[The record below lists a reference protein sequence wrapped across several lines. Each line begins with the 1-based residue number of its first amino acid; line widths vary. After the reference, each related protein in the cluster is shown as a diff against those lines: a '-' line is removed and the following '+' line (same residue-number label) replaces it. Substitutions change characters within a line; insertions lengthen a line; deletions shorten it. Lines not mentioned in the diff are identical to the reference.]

1 MRFAQ
6 GRRPAADFLRSNP
19 DLAGEIEEEVREYTR
34 QNKLA
39 AAAGMEYEAE
49 DGEDGILGAG
59 PEGDFPEP

>member
-1 MRFAQ
+1 LRFAQ
-6 GRRPAADFLRSNP
+6 GRRAAADFLRSNL
-19 DLAGEIEEEVREYTR
+19 DLANEVEEEVREYTR

-49 DGEDGILGAG
+49 EGEDGVLGAG